1 MAGDR
6 PPREKANRLLE
17 NLKRLSEASRL
28 GWEGPLR
35 IVQPHTDA
43 DVDDLSMQLELE
55 FDGGMDDAGEP
66 EPEPEAQGTV
76 DTSLR
81 GQVAPPVVGGGDAP
95 LASPPDFSA
104 PFPGTD
110 IRDSRAVRQ
119 PRRSGVSSPAVGG
132 YGGGR

>member
-1 MAGDR
+1 M
-6 PPREKANRLLE
+6 LE

-43 DVDDLSMQLELE
+43 DVDDLSLQLE
-55 FDGGMDDAGEP
+55 FDGGMGGGLGEP
-66 EPEPEAQGTV
+66 EPEPEPQGGV
-76 DTSLR
+76 DTSLQ
-81 GQVAPPVVGGGDAP
+81 GQLAPPVVGGGDAP

-119 PRRSGVSSPAVGG
+119 TRHAGVSSPAVGG

>member
-1 MAGDR
+1 M
-6 PPREKANRLLE
+6 LE

-35 IVQPHTDA
+35 VVQPHTDA
-43 DVDDLSMQLELE
+43 DVDDLQLQLEGVSAVSPDELGRLGTVE
-55 FDGGMDDAGEP
+55 VEP
-66 EPEPEAQGTV
+66 EPEPEEGRME
-76 DTSLR
+76 TSLQ
-81 GQVAPPVVGGGDAP
+81 GQVAPPAVGDFP

-119 PRRSGVSSPAVGG
+119 GMGGGLSSPAVGG
-132 YGGGR
+132 FEPHGGAR